1 MSWMTIL
8 WSMNAAACLTL
19 AGFYCVVWS
28 KQRENSVHLLFSC
41 SAIAAAAIAAF
52 ELAMMHAETV
62 EQYQALVRW
71 IHVPVWALI
80 VSFVIFVRLYLHAG
94 RLWLAWTI
102 CGLRT
107 LVLILNFIFTA
118 SINYRQITGLRQ
130 FSWGGE
136 IISVPIGVANP
147 WGLLSSVSLLL
158 LLIFFVDATITVWRR
173 GDRRRALVVG
183 GSMILGAILAWHVPL
198 VIWGI
203 IDIPFFLCFAYSG
216 IVGAM
221 GYELS
226 NDITR
231 AAQLARKLKASQA
244 ALRKSE
250 QDMDIAANAVDLAL
264 WTWDI
269 PSDEVRIS
277 HKARAVLGFSSS
289 EKLDAERIRN
299 VIHPEDRDMV
309 RKAVKN
315 SLETG
320 AENPVEYRVVL
331 PDGEIRWLV
340 RRSRTEFDRN
350 GKPVL
355 MHGILFDITERRLAE
370 ERLRLVVD
378 ATATAMIMVNKEG
391 RITLINKRV
400 ETLFGYKRDE
410 LIDQPVEML
419 LPERFRCQHVGDRH
433 GYFCDPQARP
443 MGAGRELFGRRK
455 DGSEVPIEI
464 GLSPIHTSEGLLVLA
479 SIVDITER
487 KLAELEAARQRHDL
501 AHLARVTA
509 LGELSSSL
517 AHELTHPLTA
527 ILSNAQAA
535 QRFLADDDVDLDEL
549 REILNDIVA
558 EDQRAGEVIHRL
570 RSLLKKGEPQKYCDD
585 VDMNEVARVVLKLV
599 RNDLINQNVTVD
611 TDLAQNLPA
620 IRADRVQLQQ
630 VVLNLL
636 LNACEAMTASDAS
649 ERQLLITSKLENGAV
664 RMSVTDRGGGIPE
677 EKLEQVFER
686 FFTTKKEGMGLGLSI
701 CRSIINEHEGKIW
714 ATKNADCGATF
725 HFSLPINHVRNEAV
739 ITE

>member
-28 KQRENSVHLLFSC
+28 KQRENSVHLLVSG

-52 ELAMMHAETV
+52 EFAMMHAETV

-94 RLWLAWTI
+94 RLWLAWSI

-107 LVLILNFIFTA
+107 LVLILNFIFTS

-173 GDRRRALVVG
+173 GDRGRALLVG
-183 GSMILGAILAWHVPL
+183 GSMILGAIVAWHVPL

-203 IDIPFFLCFAYSG
+203 IDIPFFLSFAYSG
-216 IVGAM
+216 IVVAM

-226 NDITR
+226 LDITR

-250 QDMDIAANAVDLAL
+250 QDMEVAA
-264 WTWDI
+264 
-269 PSDEVRIS
+269 
-277 HKARAVLGFSSS
+277 
-289 EKLDAERIRN
+289 
-299 VIHPEDRDMV
+299 
-309 RKAVKN
+309 
-315 SLETG
+315 
-320 AENPVEYRVVL
+320 
-331 PDGEIRWLV
+331 
-340 RRSRTEFDRN
+340 
-350 GKPVL
+350 
-355 MHGILFDITERRLAE
+355 
-370 ERLRLVVD
+370 
-378 ATATAMIMVNKEG
+378 
-391 RITLINKRV
+391 
-400 ETLFGYKRDE
+400 
-410 LIDQPVEML
+410 
-419 LPERFRCQHVGDRH
+419 
-433 GYFCDPQARP
+433 
-443 MGAGRELFGRRK
+443 
-455 DGSEVPIEI
+455 
-464 GLSPIHTSEGLLVLA
+464 
-479 SIVDITER
+479 
-487 KLAELEAARQRHDL
+487 LEAARQRQEL
-501 AHLARVTA
+501 THLARVTS

-535 QRFLADDDVDLDEL
+535 QRFLANDDVDLNEL

-570 RSLLKKGEPQKYCDD
+570 RSLLKKGEPQKHCDD
-585 VDMNEVARVVLKLV
+585 VDVNEVARDVLKLM
-599 RNDLINQNVTVD
+599 RNDLINHNVTVD

-620 IRADRVQLQQ
+620 ITGDRVQLQQ
-630 VVLNLL
+630 VLLNLA
-636 LNACEAMTASDAS
+636 LNGCEAMAGYNSS
-649 ERQLLITSKLENGAV
+649 ERRLLIASQWENGAV
-664 RMSVTDRGGGIPE
+664 RISVADCGSGIPE
-677 EKLEQVFER
+677 KNMEQVFER
-686 FFTTKKEGMGLGLSI
+686 FFTTKKEGMGLGLSV
-701 CRSIINEHEGKIW
+701 CRTIIDAHRGKIW
-714 ATKNADCGATF
+714 ATNNAGCGPTF
-725 HFSLPINHVRNEAV
+725 HSSLPIVGGGKQAV
-739 ITE
+739 ITD

>member
-71 IHVPVWALI
+71 IHVPVWVLI

-94 RLWLAWTI
+94 RLWLAWSI

-107 LVLILNFIFTA
+107 LVLILNFIFTS

-250 QDMDIAANAVDLAL
+250 QNMEVAA
-264 WTWDI
+264 
-269 PSDEVRIS
+269 
-277 HKARAVLGFSSS
+277 
-289 EKLDAERIRN
+289 
-299 VIHPEDRDMV
+299 
-309 RKAVKN
+309 
-315 SLETG
+315 
-320 AENPVEYRVVL
+320 
-331 PDGEIRWLV
+331 
-340 RRSRTEFDRN
+340 
-350 GKPVL
+350 
-355 MHGILFDITERRLAE
+355 
-370 ERLRLVVD
+370 
-378 ATATAMIMVNKEG
+378 
-391 RITLINKRV
+391 
-400 ETLFGYKRDE
+400 
-410 LIDQPVEML
+410 
-419 LPERFRCQHVGDRH
+419 
-433 GYFCDPQARP
+433 
-443 MGAGRELFGRRK
+443 
-455 DGSEVPIEI
+455 
-464 GLSPIHTSEGLLVLA
+464 
-479 SIVDITER
+479 
-487 KLAELEAARQRHDL
+487 LEAARQRQEL
-501 AHLARVTA
+501 THLARVTS

-535 QRFLADDDVDLDEL
+535 QRFLARDDVDLNEL

-570 RSLLKKGEPQKYCDD
+570 RSLLKKGEPQKHCDD
-585 VDMNEVARVVLKLV
+585 VNVNEVARDVLKLM

-611 TDLAQNLPA
+611 TGLAQNLPA

>member
-1 MSWMTIL
+1 
-8 WSMNAAACLTL
+8 
-19 AGFYCVVWS
+19 
-28 KQRENSVHLLFSC
+28 
-41 SAIAAAAIAAF
+41 
-52 ELAMMHAETV
+52 MMHAETV

-94 RLWLAWTI
+94 RLWLAWSI

-107 LVLILNFIFTA
+107 LVLILNFIFTS

-173 GDRRRALVVG
+173 GDRGRALLVG
-183 GSMILGAILAWHVPL
+183 GSMILGAIVAWHVPL

-203 IDIPFFLCFAYSG
+203 IDIPFFLSFAYSG
-216 IVGAM
+216 IVVAM

-226 NDITR
+226 SDITR
-231 AAQLARKLKASQA
+231 AAQLARSLKASQA

-250 QDMDIAANAVDLAL
+250 QDMEVAA
-264 WTWDI
+264 
-269 PSDEVRIS
+269 
-277 HKARAVLGFSSS
+277 
-289 EKLDAERIRN
+289 
-299 VIHPEDRDMV
+299 
-309 RKAVKN
+309 
-315 SLETG
+315 
-320 AENPVEYRVVL
+320 
-331 PDGEIRWLV
+331 
-340 RRSRTEFDRN
+340 
-350 GKPVL
+350 
-355 MHGILFDITERRLAE
+355 
-370 ERLRLVVD
+370 
-378 ATATAMIMVNKEG
+378 
-391 RITLINKRV
+391 
-400 ETLFGYKRDE
+400 
-410 LIDQPVEML
+410 
-419 LPERFRCQHVGDRH
+419 
-433 GYFCDPQARP
+433 
-443 MGAGRELFGRRK
+443 
-455 DGSEVPIEI
+455 
-464 GLSPIHTSEGLLVLA
+464 
-479 SIVDITER
+479 
-487 KLAELEAARQRHDL
+487 LEAARQRQEL
-501 AHLARVTA
+501 AHLARVTS

-535 QRFLADDDVDLDEL
+535 QRFLADDDVDLNEL

-570 RSLLKKGEPQKYCDD
+570 RSLLKKGELQKHCDD
-585 VDMNEVARVVLKLV
+585 VDVNEVARDVLKLM

-611 TDLAQNLPA
+611 TELAQNLPA
-620 IRADRVQLQQ
+620 IRADRIQLQQ

-636 LNACEAMTASDAS
+636 LNACEAMTDSDAS

-664 RMSVTDRGGGIPE
+664 LMSVTDRGGGIPE

>member
-8 WSMNAAACLTL
+8 WSMNATGCLTL

-94 RLWLAWTI
+94 RLWLAWSI

-107 LVLILNFIFTA
+107 LVLILNFIFTS

-203 IDIPFFLCFAYSG
+203 VDIPFFLSFAYSG
-216 IVGAM
+216 IVVAM

-226 NDITR
+226 SDITR
-231 AAQLARKLKASQA
+231 AAQLARRLKASQA

-250 QDMDIAANAVDLAL
+250 QDMEVAA
-264 WTWDI
+264 
-269 PSDEVRIS
+269 
-277 HKARAVLGFSSS
+277 
-289 EKLDAERIRN
+289 
-299 VIHPEDRDMV
+299 
-309 RKAVKN
+309 
-315 SLETG
+315 
-320 AENPVEYRVVL
+320 
-331 PDGEIRWLV
+331 
-340 RRSRTEFDRN
+340 
-350 GKPVL
+350 
-355 MHGILFDITERRLAE
+355 
-370 ERLRLVVD
+370 
-378 ATATAMIMVNKEG
+378 
-391 RITLINKRV
+391 
-400 ETLFGYKRDE
+400 
-410 LIDQPVEML
+410 
-419 LPERFRCQHVGDRH
+419 
-433 GYFCDPQARP
+433 
-443 MGAGRELFGRRK
+443 
-455 DGSEVPIEI
+455 
-464 GLSPIHTSEGLLVLA
+464 
-479 SIVDITER
+479 
-487 KLAELEAARQRHDL
+487 LEAARQRQEL
-501 AHLARVTA
+501 THLARVTS

-535 QRFLADDDVDLDEL
+535 QRFLADDDVDLNEL

-558 EDQRAGEVIHRL
+558 QDQRAGEVIHRL
-570 RSLLKKGEPQKYCDD
+570 RSLLKKGEPQKHCDD
-585 VDMNEVARVVLKLV
+585 VDVNEVARDVLKLM
-599 RNDLINQNVTVD
+599 RNELINQNVTVD